1 MDFGLR
7 PIVCIPSMEENNRAA
22 DDFLDIPL
30 TEIGDRYLRLRL
42 IRPKADASMVDS
54 IKKYGQLLPVIVS
67 RPEGERYE
75 LIDGFKRLRACRK
88 LGLKSLKARILD
100 GNHRA
105 SKAAIICLNWK
116 ARSIVDL
123 EEAMIVHSLYRED
136 SLTQMEIATLLGR
149 DKSWVSRRI
158 SLIERLSDE
167 VQSDI
172 RLGLVSVSIGRE
184 LARLP
189 RGNQKAALSC
199 ITKHGLNYR
208 ETAELISILLKRPR
222 WDHDTILSLP
232 LEILEKRH
240 PPRPEECVPAG
251 PSIREKLSAILA
263 LLEGLRFELL
273 IPEEDRQKVLSVI
286 GKVEETLN
294 HLRGM
299 V

>member
-1 MDFGLR
+1 
-7 PIVCIPSMEENNRAA
+7 MEENKRVV
-22 DDFLDIPL
+22 DGFLEMPL
-30 TEIGDRYLRLRL
+30 SEIGERYLRLRL
-42 IRPKADASMVDS
+42 IRPKAEASMVDS
-54 IKKYGQLLPVIVS
+54 IKKYGQLVPVVVS

-88 LGLKSLKARILD
+88 LGFKNLKARILD

-105 SKAAIICLNWK
+105 SKAAIIHLNWK

-136 SLTQMEIATLLGR
+136 NLTQVEIATLLGR

-172 RLGLVSVSIGRE
+172 RLGLIGISAGRE

-199 ITKHGLNYR
+199 ITKHSLTYR
-208 ETAELISILLKRPR
+208 ETAKLVSMLLKHPR
-222 WDHDTILSLP
+222 WDHEKILRLP
-232 LEILEKRH
+232 LDILEKRQA
-240 PPRPEECVPAG
+240 PRPEECEPAG
-251 PSIREKLSAILA
+251 PSVHEKLLTLLA
-263 LLEGLRFELL
+263 LLEGLRFVIL
-273 IPEEDRQKVLSVI
+273 IPEEDRQQVLSVI

-299 V
+299 F